1 MTDVA
6 NAILD
11 GTDCVMLSAETSI
24 GQFPVD
30 AVSAMASIARYTEQH
45 ANSTPLVPL
54 LEELRA
60 ANRLPHDDEIALS
73 VFRAAEALQPDILL
87 GVTTSGAS
95 VRRLARF
102 DLTSW
107 IVARSCREETAQ
119 ALVFSRGVHPIVGPE
134 RVENWSRYAVDWLEA
149 NGVSAKLAL
158 LTESTDTRRPRDT
171 AHIEIIHLS

>member
-1 MTDVA
+1 M
-6 NAILD
+6 
-11 GTDCVMLSAETSI
+11 
-24 GQFPVD
+24 
-30 AVSAMASIARYTEQH
+30 
-45 ANSTPLVPL
+45 
-54 LEELRA
+54 
-60 ANRLPHDDEIALS
+60 
-73 VFRAAEALQPDILL
+73 

-107 IVARSCREETAQ
+107 IVAISCREETAQ
-119 ALVFSRGVHPIVGPE
+119 ALVFSRGVHPIAGPE
-134 RVENWSRYAVDWLEA
+134 RREKDWSRYAVDWLEA